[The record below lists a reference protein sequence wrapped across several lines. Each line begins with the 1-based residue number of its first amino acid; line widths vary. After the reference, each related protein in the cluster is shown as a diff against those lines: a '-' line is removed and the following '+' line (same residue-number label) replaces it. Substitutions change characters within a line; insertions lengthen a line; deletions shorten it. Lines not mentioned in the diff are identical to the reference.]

1 MIAAAVHK
9 GLQQRRRP
17 PTSASA
23 AGGLRYLWSRP
34 ALAAAL
40 AVLALIVAGC
50 LFGPLLTSTSA
61 QDIVAGPLL
70 PPSLQHPFGTDSVGR
85 DVFIRTMEGGRN
97 DLMMVSIIVVSASL
111 IGSALGIFFASGP
124 RWADTLFMR
133 VTDAVIAFPALVLI
147 IAIAVVFSDLGAVG
161 PLPRGA
167 APAVI
172 AVVFIG
178 WPAYARL
185 VRGEALSLAQRDF
198 VKAATVLGY
207 SRVRIATR
215 HILPNVAPSIL
226 SYVVIDC
233 IVVVAAIAGM
243 PLLGAGIQPPEPE
256 WGSIMLSGSLLLQSA
271 WWITLGPGLV
281 LVLFG
286 VSLSAI
292 ADALSS
298 QSGTSR

>member
-1 MIAAAVHK
+1 M
-9 GLQQRRRP
+9 
-17 PTSASA
+17 T
-23 AGGLRYLWSRP
+23 
-34 ALAAAL
+34 AAL
-40 AVLALIVAGC
+40 AVLALIVGGC
-50 LFGPLLTSTSA
+50 LVGPLFASASA
-61 QDIVAGPLL
+61 QDIVGGPLL
-70 PPSLQHPFGTDSVGR
+70 PPSRQHPFGTDSVGR

-97 DLMMVSIIVVSASL
+97 DLMVVTVIVLSAAV

-124 RWADTLFMR
+124 RWLDTLFMR
-133 VTDAVIAFPALVLI
+133 ATDAVIAFPALVLI

-178 WPAYARL
+178 WPLYARL

-198 VKAATVLGY
+198 VKAARVLGY
-207 SRVRIATR
+207 SRVRIAAR
-215 HILPNVAPSIL
+215 HILPNLAPSIL
-226 SYVVIDC
+226 SYMVIDC

-281 LVLFG
+281 LVLYG

-292 ADALSS
+292 ADALSAP
-298 QSGTSR
+298 SGSAR